1 MDEGMEKRRGY
12 VSFLLV
18 LFRWLM
24 TTIQHFFCGVNE
36 KIIISFRVVVETAK
50 NKLCCTV
57 FGTVP
62 RLTRIIRESYH

>member
-12 VSFLLV
+12 ISFLLV
-18 LFRWLM
+18 LSPVGDEL
-24 TTIQHFFCGVNE
+24 QHFFCGVNE

-62 RLTRIIRESYH
+62 RLTRIIRKPYP